1 MSKIFTYLR
10 TDTFRKNLLL
20 AIAFFVVLF
29 LGIYFGLGIY
39 TKHNEAI
46 PVPKVKGMIIEQAID
61 ALDNAGLDYQ
71 IDSVYQMDAKPG
83 LVIEQD
89 PEPNFHVK
97 SGRTIYLTIIS
108 KTAPEIDFPNIIDKT
123 LIEASAILKNH
134 GFRLGD
140 TTYIADIAKDV
151 VLDVKFAGQKLKP
164 GRMVPKGS
172 RIELVLGDG
181 RGEDEINI
189 PNLLGLTLTEAKF
202 ALQGVGLN
210 VGVVQYQGTISDST
224 AARVISQTPD
234 TTVGLVSLGTPINLS
249 LSQQ

>member
-10 TDTFRKNLLL
+10 TDTFRKNLIL
-20 AIAFFVVLF
+20 AIVFFVILF

-39 TKHNEAI
+39 TKHDEAI
-46 PVPKVKGMIIEQAID
+46 PVPTVKGMTIEQAIA
-61 ALDNAGLDYQ
+61 ALEKADLDYQ
-71 IDSVYQMDAKPG
+71 VDSVYQMDAKPG

-89 PEPNFHVK
+89 PEADFHVK
-97 SGRTIYLTIIS
+97 SGRTIYLTIITKS
-108 KTAPEIDFPNIIDKT
+108 APETDFPNIIDKT
-123 LIEASAILKNH
+123 LIEATAILKNH
-134 GFRLGD
+134 GFRMGD
-140 TTYIADIAKDV
+140 TTYVADIAKDV
-151 VLDVKFAGQKLKP
+151 VLDVKFAGQKLKA

-189 PNLLGLTLTEAKF
+189 PNLIGLTLSEAKF

-210 VGVVQYQGTISDST
+210 LGVVQYQGAISDST
-224 AARVISQTPD
+224 AARVSAQTPD
-234 TTVGLVSLGTPINLS
+234 TTGGLVSLGTPINLS